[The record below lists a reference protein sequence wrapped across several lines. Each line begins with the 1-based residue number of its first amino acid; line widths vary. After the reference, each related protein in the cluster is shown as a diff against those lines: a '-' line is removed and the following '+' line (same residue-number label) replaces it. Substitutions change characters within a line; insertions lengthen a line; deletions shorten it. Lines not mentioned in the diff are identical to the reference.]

1 MALGDGIRRNIATV
15 TKAERDRFRNAIIA
29 LNHQFYPGGRGD
41 TPVGG
46 VSYWFKQD
54 EIHQSTHVHNCPA
67 FLPWHRELLNRFEA
81 LLRLVDPALSLHYWD
96 WTTDPSWM
104 FTNDF
109 MGNAHGDAGEPWQA
123 NAPPWR
129 PDGLYNPG
137 ANPNRDASDN
147 PFDPPL
153 HITRGVGGFG
163 ILLPTPADDQHIL
176 DAPDFVEFHNRISL
190 PHGNMHAY
198 IGGPGGTLTDAHTS
212 FRDPFVFL
220 LHSNIDRL
228 LVMWQHNPAHPE
240 RLDPAQVYRAWT
252 NTKGS
257 GDVSLLDPNWGIL
270 SPLEPWAGVNA
281 QTPATGIIANVVST
295 RPWAPPE
302 NQTLYKDSRD
312 PTVVNSPSYDTSP
325 KHGIGPTP
333 RVACATNQQSDLHV
347 LAIDQNNGLWHTI
360 RLADGTWPYPFGDV
374 QAQTRLVG
382 PNPGIGPTPRV
393 ACATNQQSD
402 LHVLAIDQN
411 NGLWHTI
418 RLADGTWPYAFGDV
432 QSQTRLVGPNPG
444 IGPTPFVASAV
455 NQQGDLHVLAIDEN
469 NGLWHTIRLAD
480 GTWPY
485 AFGDVQAQTRLIGPN
500 PGIGPTP
507 FVACAT
513 NQQGDLHVLAID
525 QNNGLWHTIRMADG
539 TWPYAFGDVQAQ
551 TSR

>member
-1 MALGDGIRRNIATV
+1 MAIGDGIRRNIAMV
-15 TKAERDRFRNAIIA
+15 TKEERDRFRNAIIA
-29 LNHQFYPGGRGD
+29 LNHKPYPGGRSD

-137 ANPNRDASDN
+137 ANPNRDSRDN

-153 HITRGVGGFG
+153 HITRGVGELG
-163 ILLPTPADDQHIL
+163 IPLPTPADDQNVL
-176 DAPDFVEFHNRISL
+176 DAPNFVEFHNRISI
-190 PHGNMHAY
+190 PHGNMHSY
-198 IGGPGGTLTDAHTS
+198 IGGPGGTLTNAHTS

-228 LVMWQHNPAHPE
+228 LAMWQHNPAHPE
-240 RLDPAQVYRAWT
+240 RLDPAQIYGAWT

-302 NQTLYKDSRD
+302 NQTVYKDSRD
-312 PTVVNSPSYDTSP
+312 PTVVKPPSFDSVVVP
-325 KHGIGPTP
+325 NAAAGS
-333 RVACATNQQSDLHV
+333 A
-347 LAIDQNNGLWHTI
+347 
-360 RLADGTWPYPFGDV
+360 
-374 QAQTRLVG
+374 LVG
-382 PNPGIGPTPRV
+382 FAWPGDNTEHVFYLGADNHLHELWSKQGTGAWNHDDVTVSAAGAPNAAAGGALTGFVWPGDNTE
-393 ACATNQQSD
+393 
-402 LHVLAIDQN
+402 HVFYLGADN
-411 NGLWHTI
+411 HVHELW
-418 RLADGTWPYAFGDV
+418 LKQGTGAWNHDDV
-432 QSQTRLVGPNPG
+432 
-444 IGPTPFVASAV
+444 SA
-455 NQQGDLHVLAIDEN
+455 NAL
-469 NGLWHTIRLAD
+469 
-480 GTWPY
+480 
-485 AFGDVQAQTRLIGPN
+485 
-500 PGIGPTP
+500 
-507 FVACAT
+507 
-513 NQQGDLHVLAID
+513 
-525 QNNGLWHTIRMADG
+525 
-539 TWPYAFGDVQAQ
+539 
-551 TSR
+551 